1 MNLLTP
7 GRGSLGEA
15 GKMTFH
21 SKPWR
26 ELLEA
31 PKDVG
36 ITTLVVEILFGLSGG
51 VALIFHNI

>member
-1 MNLLTP
+1 
-7 GRGSLGEA
+7 
-15 GKMTFH
+15 MTFH
-21 SKPWR
+21 SKLWR

-51 VALIFHNI
+51 CAYFSQHMTRRFPPPWSVEDL